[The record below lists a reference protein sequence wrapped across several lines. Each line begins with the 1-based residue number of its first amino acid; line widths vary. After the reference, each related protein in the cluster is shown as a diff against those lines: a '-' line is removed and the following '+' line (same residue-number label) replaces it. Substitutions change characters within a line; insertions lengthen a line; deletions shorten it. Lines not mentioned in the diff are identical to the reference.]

1 MLRWGGQDAV
11 LPCAVDEQA
20 FIGGVYQ
27 IGVAVDGIACAIVA
41 FDDAQ
46 IGKHLADMAAFG
58 GWLGKVVRA
67 AGGDERW
74 FAACARFSFA
84 EIRFAH
90 FQAA

>member
-1 MLRWGGQDAV
+1 MRLGDDAV

-27 IGVAVDGIACAIVA
+27 IGVAVDGVACAIVA

-67 AGGDERW
+67 AGGDERG
-74 FAACARFSFA
+74 FGCVGFSFA